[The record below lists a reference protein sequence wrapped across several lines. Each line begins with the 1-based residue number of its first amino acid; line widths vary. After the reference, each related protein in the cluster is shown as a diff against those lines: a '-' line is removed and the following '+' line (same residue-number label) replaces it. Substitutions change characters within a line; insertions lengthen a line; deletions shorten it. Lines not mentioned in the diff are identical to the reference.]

1 MTNERTLKM
10 KTAQQTIYEGIIK
23 QLTTVNNV
31 GKVTFDSAT
40 HKIECKKFEYYV
52 YIRISKK
59 KITVF
64 AREHTL
70 NREKAYKYVYCD
82 NLEGVDTK
90 IIVKQLTMFIKEL
103 SILEYAWEHYDDKTL
118 NKFENNEFSYIDV
131 YGIKSLPKWE
141 NEPTI
146 LVPQP
151 ENEWH
156 RKKRANKLKNITEI
170 QYYELKNMYS
180 IGYEAIVCN
189 ANGEQYYLEDELY
202 KHIIKDNNC
211 WKVNPSDNDNEYW
224 QSADWTKA
232 KYPIK
237 MVTWADEQP
246 TLIQD
251 ILNQCIIM

>member
-1 MTNERTLKM
+1 M

-90 IIVKQLTMFIKEL
+90 IIVKQLIVFIKEL

-118 NKFENNEFSYIDV
+118 DKIENNVFSYIDL
-131 YGIKSLPKWE
+131 YGIKALPKWC
-141 NEPTI
+141 NEPITVMVGEEYEWKRDNGTI
-146 LVPQP
+146 
-151 ENEWH
+151 
-156 RKKRANKLKNITEI
+156 
-170 QYYELKNMYS
+170 
-180 IGYEAIVCN
+180 
-189 ANGEQYYLEDELY
+189 
-202 KHIIKDNNC
+202 
-211 WKVNPSDNDNEYW
+211 
-224 QSADWTKA
+224 
-232 KYPIK
+232 
-237 MVTWADEQP
+237 
-246 TLIQD
+246 
-251 ILNQCIIM
+251 